1 MPPRPNT
8 VKKGRGP
15 QCGCAARLA
24 DARGWRGDPVR
35 PSPAGASAECGFSLL
50 EMLLAMSLLLLISA
64 IAFGFYGRY
73 AQRYSVEMESSNL
86 SAAGDRAI
94 GTITADLRM
103 AGYPPAPAASAFELY
118 LYPTVN
124 NTPYDGVSDNIV
136 ARGFDLPSPNMT
148 ASAATFE
155 AALGN
160 QGTLTSGQTGPV
172 VDQVEYALSPMPTV
186 EVSGCATNPQYSA
199 GTFWE
204 LERTVWVKSSSGGLG
219 TAQNTSVLKQ
229 VFSANGSA
237 PNMFT
242 YLDANGQVTTQPQD
256 VAEVVVK
263 FTLQT
268 CGADQFNHMPV
279 QLSFSGDAFVRNVGK

>member
-8 VKKGRGP
+8 
-15 QCGCAARLA
+15 AR
-24 DARGWRGDPVR
+24 
-35 PSPAGASAECGFSLL
+35 SGFSLL

-94 GTITADLRM
+94 GSITGDLRM

-136 ARGFDLPSPNMT
+136 ARGFDLPTPNMT

-172 VDQVEYALSPMPTV
+172 VDQVEYALSAMPAD
-186 EVSGCATNPQYSA
+186 EVSGCAANPQYPT
-199 GTFWE
+199 GTLWQ
-204 LERTVWVKSSSGGLG
+204 LERTVQVKSSSGGLG
-219 TAQNTSVLKQ
+219 TAQTTPVLKQ
-229 VFSANGSA
+229 VFSANGNA
-237 PNMFT
+237 PGIFT
-242 YLDANGQVTTQPQD
+242 YLDANGQVTAQPQD
-256 VAEVVVK
+256 VAEVIVA

-268 CGADQFNHMPV
+268 CGADQYNHMPV

>member
-8 VKKGRGP
+8 
-15 QCGCAARLA
+15 AR
-24 DARGWRGDPVR
+24 
-35 PSPAGASAECGFSLL
+35 SGFSLL

-94 GTITADLRM
+94 GSITGDLRM

-124 NTPYDGVSDNIV
+124 NAPYDGVSDNIV
-136 ARGFDLPSPNMT
+136 ARGFDLPTPTMT

-172 VDQVEYALSPMPTV
+172 VDQVEYALSAMPAD
-186 EVSGCATNPQYSA
+186 EVSGCAANPQYPT
-199 GTFWE
+199 GTLWQ
-204 LERTVWVKSSSGGLG
+204 LQRTVQVKSSSGGLG
-219 TAQNTSVLKQ
+219 TAQTTPVLKQ
-229 VFSANGSA
+229 VFSANGNA
-237 PNMFT
+237 PGIFT
-242 YLDANGQVTTQPQD
+242 YLDANGQVTAQPQD
-256 VAEVVVK
+256 VAEVIVA

-268 CGADQFNHMPV
+268 CGADQYNHMPV